1 MTTPAGATPTA
12 AWQALVPELR
22 ELTTSPASDIAE
34 RLLLLLHYSID
45 WENSWVADKRYL
57 KRYWDEILPGRV
69 RRAAYLATTLNH
81 WWSEVSTALEA
92 PMPRYE
98 DRRLELATLLGQPP
112 LPVITEL
119 QDNLPGLILRVRII
133 ADAVSQQ
140 RRATRR

>member
-1 MTTPAGATPTA
+1 M
-12 AWQALVPELR
+12 PELR